1 MIQDSD
7 MKIQLPVLP
16 IQFSDDL
23 PQMFLTALPC
33 QINIGWFHLKQFRN
47 PVDRFPL
54 YREKIEDLVGL
65 RLDPVFQNED
75 AQKCWKGFFGWGIFY
90 YKGKYFIVDEGWD
103 LTSPNSPRNKYP
115 DKTYNTI
122 SEVEQFFIDTWNDWE
137 FETRITALSHLNAD
151 LKVSIQVELQ

>member
-1 MIQDSD
+1 MTQVNIIPTGKSWWTDEG
-7 MKIQLPVLP
+7 P
-16 IQFSDDL
+16 IDL
-23 PQMFLTALPC
+23 DEPDEKAKTA
-33 QINIGWFHLKQFRN
+33 I
-47 PVDRFPL
+47 
-54 YREKIEDLVGL
+54 

-103 LTSPNSPRNKYP
+103 LTSPKSPRNKYP

-122 SEVEQFFIDTWNDWE
+122 SEVEQFFIDTWNDWD